1 MGKPP
6 KNKDDLKMKGACEDR
21 HKNEDSHELED
32 LARFIFFIFSYYLS

>member
-21 HKNEDSHELED
+21 LKNEDSHELEALLD
-32 LARFIFFIFSYYLS
+32 SFFSYFHII